1 VSDAKPEIRPARVD
15 EVDALVHVLVR
26 AFENDP
32 YQRWMFPDDAIWERA
47 CHRSFHGLL
56 RGLVPH
62 GTVFTTSELDGCIVW
77 YTAGFKPSPRMRLA
91 NLGDR
96 IRIAR
101 LIGWRHTRVVRKGLL
116 ALHDRRPREPHIVAS
131 ILGVLPE
138 RQGSGTGSALLRE
151 LLGYCD
157 RTSQVV
163 GALVVSESLVGLYR
177 RRFGF
182 ETNGPPLTLPGDGPT
197 AWPMLYRPKPRS

>member
-15 EVDALVHVLVR
+15 EVDALVHMLVR

-32 YQRWMFPDDAIWERA
+32 YHRWMFPDDAIWERA
-47 CHRSFHGLL
+47 CHLSFHGQL

-62 GTVFTTSELDGCIVW
+62 GTVLTTSELDGCIVW
-77 YTAGFKPSPRMRLA
+77 HTPGFKPSPRMRLA
-91 NLGDR
+91 RLRNQ

-101 LIGWRHTRVVRKGLL
+101 LIGRRYVLVVWKGER
-116 ALHDRRPREPHIVAS
+116 AHYDRRPREPHIALS
-131 ILGVLPE
+131 IVGVLPE
-138 RQGSGTGSALLRE
+138 RQGSGVGSALLRE
-151 LLGYCD
+151 FLGYCD
-157 RTSQVV
+157 RTDQVV
-163 GALVVSESLVGLYR
+163 RGLATNESLVGFY

-197 AWPMLYRPKPRS
+197 VWPILYHPKPRS

>member
-32 YQRWMFPDDAIWERA
+32 YHRWMFPDDAIWERA
-47 CHRSFHGLL
+47 CHLSFHGLL

-62 GTVFTTSELDGCIVW
+62 GTVLTTSELDGCIVW
-77 YTAGFKPSPRMRLA
+77 RNAGFKPSPRMRLA
-91 NLGDR
+91 HLRNQLR
-96 IRIAR
+96 TAR
-101 LIGWRHTRVVRKGLL
+101 LMGWRHTLVVRKGLL
-116 ALHDRRPREPHIVAS
+116 ALRDRRLREPHIAS
-131 ILGVLPE
+131 SIVGVLPE
-138 RQGSGTGSALLRE
+138 HQGSGAGSALLRE
-151 LLGYCD
+151 WLGYCD
-157 RTSQVV
+157 RTDQVV
-163 GALVVSESLVGLYR
+163 GALVAIESLVGFY

-197 AWPMLYRPKPRS
+197 VWPILYHPKSRS